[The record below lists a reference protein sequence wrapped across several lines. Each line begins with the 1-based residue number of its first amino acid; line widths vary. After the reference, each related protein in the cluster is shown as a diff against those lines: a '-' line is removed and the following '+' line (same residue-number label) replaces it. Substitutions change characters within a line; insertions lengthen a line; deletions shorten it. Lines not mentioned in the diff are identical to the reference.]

1 MKLSTMLRWAL
12 AAMAVLLFAA
22 AHAATSGEAF
32 GAPGA
37 AAMHGP
43 AQKSFLG
50 TALSPAS
57 QVYFTGYRGIVSE
70 VYYPVLD
77 TTESVDL
84 QFLVGDSA
92 GTFVDEEK
100 LQPYTAVQTD
110 PRTMSWQIT
119 TGNGARNWQI
129 VKTVYADPTRNAL
142 IERVTFQA
150 LNGTHVNDYN
160 LYLLFK
166 PHLDNAGSGNTATTA
181 TSGNG
186 QVMLVANRN
195 TRYSALA
202 ASLPWKVQSGTT
214 MVSNGFVAQ
223 SDGWTDLLGGAPPD
237 KKMDWTYS
245 SATNGNI
252 AQMGW
257 LDLGSGSGS
266 GTAMSISF
274 NVVLSF
280 DSASASNAMQTATA
294 TLSDDLDGLRM
305 QYDSAW
311 HDYASGLS
319 TQDNTADD
327 EYYLAAMTLKTMQ
340 DKSDGA
346 MIAGIGTPWGETQ
359 GDGNIGGY
367 HLVWSRDLFKF
378 ANALITAGDTKTPAT
393 VVQYLFDTLQ
403 QKTDCGT
410 AEYDADGCAQGFSRV
425 GRFPQNSWVSG
436 WPYWQGTQMDEQAMP
451 ILLAWRLGPSVYNA
465 LWPKI
470 ALTADYILRTGP
482 WTYQDRWEEA
492 SGYSPSTI
500 AAEVAGLVAAARIAA
515 ANGDNARAGS
525 YLAAADYWQ
534 QNVTRWTYTN
544 TGFYGSGKYYVR
556 INPASMNNSGSS
568 GSSGSGPQIY
578 EPTSYPDSGQ
588 SFLVKNGG
596 GPQDERAVVDGG
608 FLELVR
614 MGVKRAND
622 PTIVGTLAAYDAVLA
637 VNVKDSNQAW
647 FRYNFDGYGEHN
659 DGSNFD
665 GSGVGRAWPIFT
677 AERGMYSIASSG
689 AGSSGTAYLN
699 AVRSYATP
707 EGFIPEQIWTNT
719 VTLPGNWQV
728 VTPAG
733 FTAGSPT
740 KSMAPLNWAM
750 GEYISLL
757 ASIHAGRIVDIPS
770 IVCARYSNCVI
781 APASGQAGVTI
792 SVKAATQPGQYMY
805 VTGSTDA
812 LGNWN
817 TDLGLPVDP
826 ANYPVWSNTVNLP
839 ASSSVQYKYYRKN
852 ADASVTWENV
862 PGGGNRTL
870 NVPASGGTALNDTVG
885 W

>member
-1 MKLSTMLRWAL
+1 MKLAIMLRWPIAVM
-12 AAMAVLLFAA
+12 AATAVLLLGA
-22 AHAATSGEAF
+22 AHAATTGEAF
-32 GAPGA
+32 GTPGA
-37 AAMHGP
+37 PAMHGP

-84 QFLVGDSA
+84 QFLVGDTA

-100 LQPYTAVQTD
+100 LQPYKAVQTD
-110 PRTMSWQIT
+110 PHTMSWNVT
-119 TGNGARNWQI
+119 TGNGAHNWRI
-129 VKTVYADPTRNAL
+129 VKTLYADPSRNAL

-160 LYLLFK
+160 VYLLFK
-166 PHLDNAGSGNTATTA
+166 PHLDNAGSDNTATTA
-181 TSGNG
+181 TAANNR
-186 QVMLVANRN
+186 VMLVANHN

-223 SDGWTDLLGGAPPD
+223 SDGWTDLFGGASPD
-237 KKMDWTYS
+237 KRMDWTYS

-257 LDLGSGSGS
+257 LDFGNSSA
-266 GTAMSISF
+266 TSISF

-280 DSASASNAMQTATA
+280 DSTSASNAMQTATA
-294 TLSDDLDGLRM
+294 TLGDDFDGLRT

-311 HDYASGLS
+311 HTYASGLS
-319 TQDNTADD
+319 TQGNTADD
-327 EYYLAAMTLKTMQ
+327 EYFLAAMTLKTMQ
-340 DKSDGA
+340 DKSNGA

-378 ANALITAGDTKTPAT
+378 ANALITAGDTNTPAT
-393 VVQYLFDTLQ
+393 VVHYLFDTLQ

-410 AEYDADGCAQGFSRV
+410 AEYNADGCAQGFSRV

-451 ILLAWRLGPSVYNA
+451 ILLAWRLGPGVYNA

-470 ALTADYILRTGP
+470 LLTADYILRTGP
-482 WTYQDRWEEA
+482 WTYQDRWEED

-500 AAEVAGLVAAARIAA
+500 AAEVAGLVAAARIAVD
-515 ANGDNARAGS
+515 NGDNARAGS

-556 INPASMNNSGSS
+556 INPASKSQSGSS
-568 GSSGSGPQIY
+568 GISSQIY

-596 GPQDERAVVDGG
+596 GIQDERAVVDGG

-622 PTIVGTLAAYDAVLA
+622 PTIVGTLAAYDAVLRM
-637 VNVKDSNQAW
+637 NVTGSNPAW

-665 GSGVGRAWPIFT
+665 GTGVGRAWPIFT

-689 AGSSGTAYLN
+689 VGSSGTSYLN
-699 AVRSYATP
+699 AIRTYATP

-719 VTLPGNWQV
+719 LTLPGNWQV
-728 VTPAG
+728 VTPPG
-733 FTAGSPT
+733 FTAGVPT

-757 ASIHAGRIVDIPS
+757 ASIHAGRVVDIPS
-770 IVCARYSNCVI
+770 VVCARYSNCVI
-781 APASGQAGVTI
+781 APVSGQAGVTI
-792 SVKAATQPGQYMY
+792 SVRAATQPGQYMY
-805 VTGSTDA
+805 VTGSTAA
-812 LGNWN
+812 LGNWS

-839 ASSSVQYKYYRKN
+839 SGSSVQYKYYRKN
-852 ADASVTWENV
+852 ADGSVTWENL

-870 NVPASGGTALNDTVG
+870 NVPASGGTALNDMVG

>member
-1 MKLSTMLRWAL
+1 MKLATILRWAI
-12 AAMAVLLFAA
+12 AAMAALLLGA
-22 AHAATSGEAF
+22 AHATTSGEAF
-32 GAPGA
+32 GVPGA
-37 AAMHGP
+37 EAVHGP

-50 TALSPAS
+50 TALSSAS

-70 VYYPVLD
+70 LYYPVLD
-77 TTESVDL
+77 TTETVDL
-84 QFLVGDSA
+84 QFLVGDAA

-100 LQPYTAVQTD
+100 LQPYSAVQTD
-110 PRTMSWQIT
+110 PRTMSWKVT
-119 TGNGARNWQI
+119 TGNSAHNWQI
-129 VKTVYADPTRNAL
+129 VKTIYADPKRNSL

-150 LNGTHVNDYN
+150 LNGTHVSDYN
-160 LYLLFK
+160 VYLLFK

-181 TSGNG
+181 TAGNG
-186 QVMLVANRN
+186 RVMLVANHN
-195 TRYSALA
+195 QRYSALGS
-202 ASLPWKVQSGTT
+202 SLPWKVQGGTT
-214 MVSNGFVAQ
+214 MVSNGFYGQ
-223 SDGWTDLLGGAPPD
+223 SDGWTDLLGGATPH
-237 KKMDWTYS
+237 MSMQWTYS
-245 SATNGNI
+245 SATNGNV

-257 LDLGSGSGS
+257 LDFGSSS
-266 GTAMSISF
+266 ATSLSF

-280 DSASASNAMQTATA
+280 DSTSASNAMQTATA
-294 TLSDDLDGLRM
+294 TLGDNLDSLRT

-311 HDYASGLS
+311 HAYAAGLS
-319 TQDNTADD
+319 TQGGTADN

-340 DKSDGA
+340 DKSNGA
-346 MIAGIGTPWGETQ
+346 MIAGIGTPWGESE
-359 GDGNIGGY
+359 GDSDIGGY

-378 ANALITAGDTKTPAT
+378 ANALITAGDTTTPAA
-393 VVQYLFDTLQ
+393 VVYYLFDILQ
-403 QKTDCGT
+403 QKTNCGT
-410 AEYDADGCAQGFSRV
+410 AEYDSNGCAQGFSRV

-451 ILLAWRLGPSVYNA
+451 ILLAWRLGPVVYDA
-465 LWPKI
+465 LWPQI
-470 ALTADYILRTGP
+470 LLTADYILHTGP
-482 WTYQDRWEEA
+482 WTYQDRWEEN

-500 AAEVAGLVAAARIAA
+500 AAEVAGLVAAARIAED
-515 ANGDNARAGS
+515 NGDNTRAGN

-534 QNVTRWTYTN
+534 QNVTHWTYTN

-556 INPASMNNSGSS
+556 INPASMSQ
-568 GSSGSGPQIY
+568 SGSGPQLY

-596 GPQDERAVVDGG
+596 GTQDERGVVDGG

-622 PTIVGTLAAYDAVLA
+622 STILGTLAIYDGVLA
-637 VNVKDSNQAW
+637 TNMTDSNQAR

-659 DGSNFD
+659 DGSDYN
-665 GSGVGRAWPIFT
+665 GTGVGRAWPIFT

-689 AGSSGTAYLN
+689 VGSSGTAYLN
-699 AVRSYATP
+699 AIKTYATP
-707 EGFIPEQIWTNT
+707 EGLIPEQIWTNT
-719 VTLPGNWQV
+719 TTLPGNWQV
-728 VTPAG
+728 VTPPG
-733 FTAGSPT
+733 YMVGTPT

-757 ASIHAGRIVDIPS
+757 ASIHAGRVVDIPS
-770 IVCARYSNCVI
+770 VVCARYSNCVI

-792 SVKAATQPGQYMY
+792 NVKAATQPGQYMY
-805 VTGSTDA
+805 VTGNTAA

-817 TDLGLPVDP
+817 TNLGLPVDP

-852 ADASVTWENV
+852 ADASVTWENL
-862 PGGGNRTL
+862 PGGGNRTMNL
-870 NVPASGGTALNDTVG
+870 PASGGIVLNDSVG